1 MAATRFLNSAGKI
14 VAGGGAG
21 AAVMSRL
28 FQAHVTVY
36 RLTGGLIGHRF
47 PGMPPFLLLEHVG
60 AKSGKVRTTPLGYVR
75 DGENLI
81 LIGSNGGGP
90 RNPGWFY
97 NLQARPY
104 VRVWIGSQ
112 QARVLAHVAD
122 PAERDQLWPT
132 VLEVS
137 DVFTDYQRRTERQIP
152 LVVLEP
158 TT

>member
-1 MAATRFLNSAGKI
+1 
-14 VAGGGAG
+14 
-21 AAVMSRL
+21 
-28 FQAHVTVY
+28 
-36 RLTGGLIGHRF
+36 
-47 PGMPPFLLLEHVG
+47 
-60 AKSGKVRTTPLGYVR
+60 
-75 DGENLI
+75 LI

-97 NLQARPY
+97 NLQANPG
-104 VRVWIGSQ
+104 VKVWIGSQ

-122 PAERDQLWPT
+122 PGERDQLWPR

>member
-1 MAATRFLNSAGKI
+1 MLAGRILNASGKI

-28 FQAHVTVY
+28 FQGHVAVY

-60 AKSGKVRTTPLGYVR
+60 AKSGTLRRTPLGYVR
-75 DGENLI
+75 DGENVI

-90 RNPGWFY
+90 RNPGWFH
-97 NLQARPY
+97 NLRAHPD
-104 VRVWIGSQ
+104 VRIRIGSQ
-112 QARVLAHVAD
+112 QKNVRAHLAD
-122 PAERDQLWPT
+122 RAERDRLWPK
-132 VLEVS
+132 VLEVT
-137 DVFTDYQRRTERQIP
+137 DVFTDYQRRTDREIP

-158 TT
+158 AA